1 MKVRLVTAHAPVRAV
16 FGVLVALLVN
26 VRHSAANEVTFA
38 PNGTCRLDGKPF
50 FPIGVW
56 VYGLNPDVI
65 ADLEEHRFNTVVGNG
80 LKPAD
85 VPTLEKHGLK
95 CIPPASDEWIAA
107 AKASPALL
115 AWYLIDEPE
124 EHGATPEQVRAMYER
139 LKAKDKSHPA
149 GITHDMLIGPPKYK
163 GSCDFSMT
171 DVYPVTRDRNWP
183 LNAVG
188 GYTENTRKVH
198 GEGWAN
204 FTFVQTFG
212 GPDSDGGKWAQPL
225 PHEVRFMA
233 FNALVHRA
241 AGILYF
247 SYWPRDK
254 VTWASVTELNR
265 DLERLVPWLLAP
277 GEEKVAKSDDP
288 AVEVRAKK
296 VADGWMVI
304 ATNADPKPCRATLSV
319 EALSGGVLHLPFE
332 GRAVSV
338 EAGRWQDRFTAHE
351 VHVYLLGDG
360 PPLP

>member
-1 MKVRLVTAHAPVRAV
+1 MNLRPSIRRAPLPAALGIV
-16 FGVLVALLVN
+16 VALLGI
-26 VRHSAANEVTFA
+26 VRHTAATEVTFA
-38 PNGTCRLDGKPF
+38 ADGTCRVDGKPF

-56 VYGLNPDVI
+56 VYGLSSDVI

-80 LKPAD
+80 LKATDLP
-85 VPTLEKHGLK
+85 VLEKHGLK
-95 CIPPASDEWIAA
+95 CIAPVSDEWLAA
-107 AKASPALL
+107 AKASPSLL

-124 EHGATPEQVRAMYER
+124 EHGTTPEQVRAIYEQ
-139 LKAKDKSHPA
+139 LKTKDKSHPA

-163 GSCDFSMT
+163 GSCDFTMT

-188 GYTENTRKVH
+188 RYTENTRKVH

-204 FTFVQTFG
+204 FTFIQTFG

-254 VTWASVTELNR
+254 VTWASVTKLNR
-265 DLERLVPWLLAP
+265 DLNRLVPWLLAP
-277 GEEKVAKSDDP
+277 GEEKAAKSDEA

-296 VADGWMVI
+296 VGGGWMVI
-304 ATNADPKPCRATLSV
+304 ATNDEPKPCRATLSV
-319 EALSGGVLHLPFE
+319 DGLSDGVLRVPFE
-332 GRAVSV
+332 GRTVGV
-338 EAGRWQDRFTAHE
+338 EGGKWQERFAAHE
-351 VHVYLLGDG
+351 VHAYLMGDE
-360 PPLP
+360 PRLP